1 MSLNILIVD
10 DSSIARSVITK
21 TIKLSGVPCE
31 NFLYAENGREGLDVL
46 RKNCVDVALLD
57 INMPVMTGIE
67 MADEMLSDEH
77 LKSIP
82 VIIIS
87 TEGSATVM
95 KKLQEKGVKGFI
107 RKPFTPEKF
116 CHIFN
121 EVLGT
126 ENEKI

>member
-31 NFLYAENGREGLDVL
+31 NFFYAENGKEGLDIL
-46 RKNCVDVALLD
+46 RKNRMDVALLD

-67 MADEMLSDEH
+67 MADEMSADGL
-77 LKSIP
+77 LRSIP
-82 VIIIS
+82 VIIVS
-87 TEGSATVM
+87 TEESSTLLEKM
-95 KKLQEKGVKGFI
+95 RKKGIRGFI
-107 RKPFTPEKF
+107 RKPFSPEKF
-116 CHIFN
+116 CRIFN
-121 EVLGT
+121 EVLGL